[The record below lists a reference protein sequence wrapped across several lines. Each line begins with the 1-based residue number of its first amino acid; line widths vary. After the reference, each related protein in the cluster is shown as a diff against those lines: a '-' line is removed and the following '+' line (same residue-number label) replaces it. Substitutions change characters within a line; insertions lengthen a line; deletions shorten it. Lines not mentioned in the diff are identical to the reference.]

1 MHKRSQWL
9 LSGGIAALL
18 AFVLVGSAAASLFF
32 LGLDSSDPEW
42 QLGGE
47 ANLDVMVDPALVGGH
62 GDLMRKLRGGWEYV
76 ASFEYTSPNFM
87 IQAPIPGDPM
97 YAGMMCS
104 FRYFAFAP
112 NGGFA
117 GISPVAKK
125 PVPPIEME

>member
-1 MHKRSQWL
+1 MHTCSQWL
-9 LSGGIAALL
+9 LGGAVAALL
-18 AFVLVGSAAASLFF
+18 AFVLVGSAAASLFV

-62 GDLMRKLRGGWEYV
+62 GDLMRKLGGGWRYV
-76 ASFEYTSPNFM
+76 RTIEFVAPHFTMQE
-87 IQAPIPGDPM
+87 PIPNDPM
-97 YAGMMCS
+97 YAGMECS

-117 GISPVAKK
+117 GASPVTKK
-125 PVPPIEME
+125 PAVPIDME